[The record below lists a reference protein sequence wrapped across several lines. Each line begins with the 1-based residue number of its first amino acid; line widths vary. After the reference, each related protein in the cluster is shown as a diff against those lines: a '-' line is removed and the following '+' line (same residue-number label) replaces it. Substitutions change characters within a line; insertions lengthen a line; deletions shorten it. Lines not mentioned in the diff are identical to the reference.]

1 MHSAVVV
8 LVRFRYELRYI
19 GWSHVDARH
28 GTIFEQ
34 PNAMSRYRCDV
45 TEGSYIQ
52 SAEDFAVNCGQCVII
67 LKVQHF
73 LNVCF

>member
-1 MHSAVVV
+1 MHSTVVV

-19 GWSHVDARH
+19 GWSQVDALR
-28 GTIFEQ
+28 GIILEQ

-45 TEGSYIQ
+45 TEGSYFK

-73 LNVCF
+73 TNVCF